1 MKKLLLATSLTGI
14 LLLGACGN
22 NESESKE
29 PKQEQKQMTV
39 EQEEKIQK
47 EELRNLAKVLV
58 DTVNSDDTS
67 KEVTS
72 KLDKA
77 IKQYEDKTKDLKQVD
92 TIISDPVYKSAKTF
106 QTTLGS
112 IRDIN
117 EFEENNSDLTETVK
131 LSNIDI
137 VFHTIFTLNS
147 INDEYSQ
154 VDAGYKNEVLGKELN
169 SDFTDVI
176 TMVDMDTTE
185 LADGLGIFAI
195 EYSEKL
201 TDEQLKQLPSK
212 DYRDSLAKYGYTD
225 EPDISK
231 KEYNSLV
238 DDYNELAPKFL
249 HYKRVNEMVSTD
261 QYNMFMDVRNGIVG
275 ANTDSEVEDYEDD
288 TEEDTE
294 EDFETDTDEDTET
307 DESGNVTRENVMD
320 FVEEYEGETLD
331 TDTYT
336 FKEPEQKE
344 DGSWGFAYYT
354 KDGELA
360 GSYIVDEDG
369 AVTKYD
375 EDGIE
380 E

>member
-1 MKKLLLATSLTGI
+1 MRKILLATSLTSI

-29 PKQEQKQMTV
+29 PKQEKKQMTI
-39 EQEEKIQK
+39 EQEEKVQK
-47 EELRNLAKVLV
+47 EELRNLTKVLV

-117 EFEENNSDLTETVK
+117 NFEENNSDLTETVK

-137 VFHTIFTLNS
+137 VYHTIMTLNS
-147 INDEYSQ
+147 INEEYSQ

-176 TMVDMDTTE
+176 TEVDMDTTE
-185 LADGLGIFAI
+185 LADAMGILAI
-195 EYSEKL
+195 EYSEEL
-201 TDEQLKQLPSK
+201 TDEQLNQLPSK

-225 EPDISK
+225 EPDVSK
-231 KEYNSLV
+231 NEYNSMV
-238 DDYNELAPKFL
+238 QDFNELAPEFL
-249 HYKRVNEMVSTD
+249 HYKEATELVSAD
-261 QYNMFMDVRNGIVG
+261 ENLSMGDIRNGIVG
-275 ANTDSEVEDYEDD
+275 AKTDSDVEDY
-288 TEEDTE
+288 EEDTE
-294 EDFETDTDEDTET
+294 ETDVIEDEDSYTDEE
-307 DESGNVTRENVMD
+307 EEEELKW
-320 FVEEYEGETLD
+320 VE
-331 TDTYT
+331 
-336 FKEPEQKE
+336 
-344 DGSWGFAYYT
+344 
-354 KDGELA
+354 
-360 GSYIVDEDG
+360 DEDG
-369 AVTKYD
+369 DVHL
-375 EDGIE
+375 EGSL
-380 E
+380 

>member
-1 MKKLLLATSLTGI
+1 MRKILLATSLTSI

-29 PKQEQKQMTV
+29 PKQEKKQMTI
-39 EQEEKIQK
+39 EQEEKVQK
-47 EELRNLAKVLV
+47 EELRNLTNVLV

-117 EFEENNSDLTETVK
+117 NFEENNSDLTETVK

-137 VFHTIFTLNS
+137 VYHTIMTLNS
-147 INDEYSQ
+147 INEEYSQ

-176 TMVDMDTTE
+176 TEVDMDTTE
-185 LADGLGIFAI
+185 LADAMGILAI
-195 EYSEKL
+195 EYSEEL

-225 EPDISK
+225 EPDVSK
-231 KEYNSLV
+231 NEYNSMV
-238 DDYNELAPKFL
+238 QDFNELAPEFL
-249 HYKRVNEMVSTD
+249 QYDEATELVSAD
-261 QYNMFMDVRNGIVG
+261 ENLSMGDIRNGIVG
-275 ANTDSEVEDYEDD
+275 AKTDSDVKDYEDD
-288 TEEDTE
+288 TEETDVI
-294 EDFETDTDEDTET
+294 EDEDSYTDE
-307 DESGNVTRENVMD
+307 
-320 FVEEYEGETLD
+320 EEEE
-331 TDTYT
+331 
-336 FKEPEQKE
+336 
-344 DGSWGFAYYT
+344 
-354 KDGELA
+354 ELKW
-360 GSYIVDEDG
+360 IEDEDG
-369 AVTKYD
+369 DVHL
-375 EDGIE
+375 EGSL
-380 E
+380 

>member
-22 NESESKE
+22 NENESKE

-47 EELRNLAKVLV
+47 EELRNLTKVLV
-58 DTVNSDDTS
+58 ETVNADDTS

-131 LSNIDI
+131 LSNADI
-137 VFHTIFTLNS
+137 VYHTIITLNS

-169 SDFTDVI
+169 SDFTDLI
-176 TMVDMDTTE
+176 TEADMDTTE
-185 LADGLGIFAI
+185 LADGMGIFAI
-195 EYSEKL
+195 EYSEEL

-212 DYRDSLAKYGYTD
+212 DYRDLLSKYGYTD
-225 EPDISK
+225 EPDVSK
-231 KEYNSLV
+231 NEYNSMV
-238 DDYNELAPKFL
+238 QDYNELAPEFL
-249 HYKRVNEMVSTD
+249 HYKEATEMVSAD
-261 QYNMFMDVRNGIVG
+261 ENLSMGDIRNGIVG
-275 ANTDSEVEDYEDD
+275 AKTDSEVEDYEEDMEETDVSEDDD
-288 TEEDTE
+288 TYIEDDEEDLE
-294 EDFETDTDEDTET
+294 EDEDEELKW
-307 DESGNVTRENVMD
+307 
-320 FVEEYEGETLD
+320 VE
-331 TDTYT
+331 
-336 FKEPEQKE
+336 
-344 DGSWGFAYYT
+344 
-354 KDGELA
+354 
-360 GSYIVDEDG
+360 DEDG
-369 AVTKYD
+369 DVHL
-375 EDGIE
+375 EGSL
-380 E
+380 